1 MADQRQV
8 AVVTGGASGIGLGIA
23 EEAGRRG
30 MTVILLDVD
39 ERPLAAAEE
48 AFRERQVSVEARRL
62 DVTDEKAFEALAADL
77 FERYGKVDYLFN
89 NAGVLVAGQTWE
101 RSVDDYRWIFEVNVM
116 GVVNGIR
123 AFVPRMI
130 KTGQRAWVV
139 NTASAGGLRAA
150 PMVGPYCASKF
161 AVVGLTES
169 LEYEFQMMDLPL
181 KAAVLCPGEVQS
193 GIYKSERIRPD
204 RFAGQGAPLDEK
216 AQAFLDRLNTNNE
229 TAKSPTEVGRYV
241 FQALD
246 EDRFYLLPHPEWLTR
261 VRQRVDILF
270 EGGRPTPI

>member
-1 MADQRQV
+1 
-8 AVVTGGASGIGLGIA
+8 
-23 EEAGRRG
+23 

-62 DVTDEKAFEALAADL
+62 DVTDEKAFDALAADL

-89 NAGVLVAGQTWE
+89 NAGVLVAGQAWE
-101 RSVDDYRWIFEVNVM
+101 HSVDDHRWIFEVNVM

-139 NTASAGGLRAA
+139 NTASVGGLRAA
-150 PMVGPYCASKF
+150 PMFGSYCASKF
-161 AVVGLTES
+161 AVVGLTEC

-181 KAAVLCPGEVQS
+181 KAAVLCPGGVQS
-193 GIYKSERIRPD
+193 GIYKSDRVRPD
-204 RFAGQGAPLDEK
+204 KFAAQSAALDEK
-216 AQAFLDRLNTNNE
+216 AQAFLDRLNTSNE
-229 TAKSPTEVGRYV
+229 TAASPEAVGRYV

-246 EDRFYLLPHPEWLTR
+246 EERFYLLPHPEWISR
-261 VRQRVDILF
+261 IRQRVDILL

>member
-1 MADQRQV
+1 MAEQRQV
-8 AVVTGGASGIGLGIA
+8 AVITGGASGIGLGIA

-62 DVTDEKAFEALAADL
+62 DVTDEKAFDALAADL
-77 FERYGKVDYLFN
+77 FERYGKVDYLFS

-101 RSVDDYRWIFEVNVM
+101 RSIDDYRWIFEVNVM

-130 KTGQRAWVV
+130 KAGQPAWVV
-139 NTASAGGLRAA
+139 NTASMGGLRAA

-169 LEYEFQMMDLPL
+169 LEYEFQTMELPL

-193 GIYKSERIRPD
+193 GIYKSDRIRPD
-204 RFAGQGAPLDEK
+204 KFATQGATLDDK

-229 TAKSPTEVGRYV
+229 TAKSPQEVGRYV

-246 EDRFYLLPHPEWLTR
+246 EGRFYLLPHPEWMAR
-261 VRQRVDILF
+261 VRHRVDILF
-270 EGGRPTPI
+270 EGGRPTLI